1 MTDWLSATWEA
12 SWRPFQYFNLYR
24 LILAGLVLL
33 AALLPEG
40 WIALLHLSYSLTFML
55 AALAYLAV
63 VAVGFLA
70 SINWQRRFNFQ
81 LSLQVFTDVL
91 AIGVW
96 MFATGGVGGGV
107 GTLMLV
113 SLATASLVGRGRLV
127 LFYAALA
134 TLATLGGQVFGVL
147 FSNFEPATIVQA
159 GLLSAGFFATAILAR
174 LLGQRLMVERG
185 TGAPARHQSGKPEQD
200 QSAGHRA
207 DA

>member
-24 LILAGLVLL
+24 LVLAGLVLL

-40 WIALLHLSYSLTFML
+40 WIASLHLGYSLAFML
-55 AALAYLAV
+55 AALSYLAV
-63 VAVGFLA
+63 VAAGFLA
-70 SINWQRRFNFQ
+70 SLYWRQRFNFQ

-91 AIGVW
+91 AIGGW
-96 MFATGGVGGGV
+96 MFAAGGVGSGV
-107 GTLMLV
+107 GTLLLV

-134 TLATLGGQVFGVL
+134 TLAALGGQVFGV
-147 FSNFEPATIVQA
+147 FFFDFEPATVVQA

-174 LLGQRLMVERG
+174 LLG
-185 TGAPARHQSGKPEQD
+185 
-200 QSAGHRA
+200 
-207 DA
+207 